1 MNITDY
7 FDSYFE
13 IVPADT
19 DELLEEVLKLR
30 YQVYCVETTILRKSH
45 HTDCREYDPYDSHSA
60 HCLIQHKLTGI
71 FVASVRLILPN
82 SCDNTSYT
90 FPIEEHCGE
99 CFYKDIDI
107 LKKIPRDS
115 LAEISRFL
123 ISKERERKI
132 REAASHSYN
141 NAGTTS
147 YYHRKDG
154 LLCYLLL
161 FGLVACLVR
170 LTTENN
176 ISFLYAGLETSFH
189 RLLKKFA
196 IEFTPIGPLFE
207 YHGKRLPCLGSTESI
222 LSGIHAYRP
231 DLWNF
236 LTNGYRPIHLE
247 HQENSQDYPSA
258 ASGATHQ

>member
-7 FDSYFE
+7 FNHHFE
-13 IVPADT
+13 IVPVDT
-19 DELLEEVLKLR
+19 DALLEEVLRLR
-30 YQVYCVETTILRKSH
+30 YQVYCVETTILRKKN
-45 HTDCREYDPYDSHSA
+45 HTDCREHDPYDSHSV
-60 HCLIQHKLTGI
+60 HCLIRHKLAGV
-71 FVASVRLILPN
+71 FVASVRLILP
-82 SCDNTSYT
+82 SSDDTSYT

-99 CFYKDIDI
+99 CFYEDMDI
-107 LKKIPRDS
+107 LKKIPRES

-123 ISKERERKI
+123 ISKEREQRI
-132 REAASHSYN
+132 REIASHDYN
-141 NAGTTS
+141 NNTGATS
-147 YYHRKDG
+147 YYQRRDG

-161 FGLVACLVR
+161 FGLVAALVR

-189 RLLKKFA
+189 RLLKKFG

-222 LSGIHAYRP
+222 LSGIHTYRP

-236 LTNGYRPIHLE
+236 LTNGYRPIDLE
-247 HQENSQDYPSA
+247 HQGNSQDYPRVVP
-258 ASGATHQ
+258 GLTN